1 MEGNMKYDVIIFD
14 ADGTIFDFEM
24 AEKNA
29 FEKTMNY
36 FGINSNDD
44 NYMRIYKEIN
54 SELWDE
60 YEKKNI
66 TAERLKIERFK
77 RFFIKIKSDYLGDEG
92 SKVYLGFLSKGAFL
106 LDGAL
111 ELLQELESK
120 VNMILLT
127 NGFTNVQ
134 KNRLEL
140 SGIRKFFSTVVISEE
155 VGFAKPHIK
164 IFEYG
169 LKNAPYVSRK
179 KVLMVGDS
187 LKSDILGGINFGI
200 DTCWYN
206 PKVVSNK
213 SKINPTYEIKDFES
227 LRKIIL

>member
-1 MEGNMKYDVIIFD
+1 MKYDVIFFD

-29 FEKTMNY
+29 FEKTMKY
-36 FGINSNDD
+36 FDIIDNDE
-44 NYMRIYKEIN
+44 NYMNVYKEIN
-54 SELWDE
+54 NDLWDQ
-60 YEKKNI
+60 YENKYI
-66 TAERLKIERFK
+66 TADKLKIERFS
-77 RFFIKIKSDYLGDEG
+77 RFFIKVKLDHLGEEG
-92 SKVYLGFLSKGAFL
+92 SKIYLDFLSKGAFL
-106 LDGAL
+106 IKGAA
-111 ELLQELESK
+111 ELLQYLNGK

-134 KNRLEL
+134 RNRLKL
-140 SGIRKFFSTVVISEE
+140 SGISEFFSNIVISEE

-169 LKNAPYVSRK
+169 LKNVEYESKK

-200 DTCWYN
+200 DTCFYN
-206 PKVVSNK
+206 PEIILNK
-213 SKINPTYEIKDFES
+213 SDIIPTYEIKDLEELKMVIS
-227 LRKIIL
+227 